1 MNNTIKKCF
10 SILFCAVLVLGFA
23 SYIFISPRAFSEKEN
38 RTLAGPPQLGAES
51 LGSNVLATEFE
62 NYANDQFIWRDFAVS
77 IKANLEKLSGKQEN
91 NGIYFAADNYLIE
104 KPAST
109 STDIAKANIEAIK
122 KVAGTGK
129 YDVSLML
136 VPTAFEV
143 LKDKLPEHTYNT
155 IQRDVAQLA
164 KDTLDGSGAKFIDP
178 TDELYEHKD
187 EYIYFRNDHHQTAFG
202 SYLAYKVWCDANGVE
217 AYSEQDFV
225 KKDLSDA
232 FYGTTWSRSSVTD
245 AVGDTVSIYEPKFDI
260 SYEVNYVVD
269 NKTADSMYEM
279 SWIDKKDKYSVFFD
293 GNHPIVTINT
303 SNKNGKKIA
312 VFKDSYANSILPLL
326 VNHYESV
333 HVIDLR
339 YYSVNPLMYLDSN
352 GITEMLVLYN
362 TANFVTDTNAVKL
375 GAFIK

>member
-1 MNNTIKKCF
+1 MKNTAKKCF
-10 SILFCAVLVLGFA
+10 SVLFCAILVMGLM
-23 SYIFISPRAFSEKEN
+23 SYIFVSPRAFSEKEN
-38 RTLAGPPQLGAES
+38 RTLAGLPQLGTNS
-51 LGSNVLATEFE
+51 LGSGTFAGEFE

-77 IKANLEKLSGKQEN
+77 IKANLEKLSGKNEN

-129 YDVSLML
+129 YNVSLML

-143 LKDKLPEHTYNT
+143 LKDKLPEHTYTT
-155 IQRDVAQLA
+155 IQRDVATLA

-178 TDELYEHKD
+178 TDELCTHKD
-187 EYIYFRNDHHQTAFG
+187 EYIYFRNDHHQTAYG

-217 AYSEQDFV
+217 AYSEQDFA
-225 KKDLSDA
+225 KKDLSGE
-232 FYGTTWSRSSVTD
+232 FFGTTWSRSSVTD

-269 NKTADSMYEM
+269 NKTTDSMYEM

-293 GNHPIVTINT
+293 GNHPIVTVNT
-303 SNKNGKKIA
+303 SNKNGKKLA
-312 VFKDSYANSILPLL
+312 VFKDSYANSILPFL

-339 YYSVNPLMYLDSN
+339 YYSMNPLMYLDTN

-362 TANFVTDTNAVKL
+362 TANFVTDTNSVKL